1 MHLPDLSLLRR
12 SWLEYRDP
20 TTTHRV
26 TVHGVEIGGPDCV
39 VIAGPCAVES
49 LDQTLAVAEAVKE
62 AGGRLLRGGAYKPRT
77 DPHTFQGLGLEGL
90 EILAE
95 VRGRTGLGVVTEVMD
110 PRLVEQ
116 VASFADML
124 QIGSRSMQNFPLLK
138 EVGQTSTPVLLKR
151 GWSVTL
157 KEWLCAAEY
166 IAAGGNRN
174 IVLCERGVRETC
186 RWDRSANVLDLDVI
200 GPLREA
206 CPLPIVV
213 DPSHVT
219 DDWTRVE
226 PMSRAAVAT
235 GVDGLA
241 HRGRATG
248 DRPLACP
255 VRRTPRYSSHDAG
268 ADRRGGAA
276 GSPR

>member
-1 MHLPDLSLLRR
+1 
-12 SWLEYRDP
+12 
-20 TTTHRV
+20 
-26 TVHGVEIGGPDCV
+26 
-39 VIAGPCAVES
+39 
-49 LDQTLAVAEAVKE
+49 
-62 AGGRLLRGGAYKPRT
+62 
-77 DPHTFQGLGLEGL
+77 
-90 EILAE
+90 

-166 IAAGGNRN
+166 VAAGGNRN
-174 IVLCERGVRETC
+174 IILCERGVRESC
-186 RWDRSANVLDLDVI
+186 RWDRSVNVLDLDVI

-206 CPLPIVV
+206 CPLPIIV

-226 PMSRAAVAT
+226 PMSRAAVAA
-235 GVDGLA
+235 GVDGLLIEVVRQEA
-241 HRGRATG
+241 DRPHIRCDGHRGIPPAT
-248 DRPLACP
+248 LARI
-255 VRRTPRYSSHDAG
+255 VAE
-268 ADRRGGAA
+268 ARRGAA
-276 GSPR
+276 